1 MLNNYL
7 YSQITR
13 NFPHQPTDEQ
23 HLALQK
29 LADFLL
35 SQESDLLFLLKGYAG
50 TGKTSLI
57 GALVKT
63 MAELKQKSVLL
74 APTGRAA
81 KVFSGYAGQKA
92 YTIHKKIYRQK
103 AFSNEPSGFLP
114 ADNLHKDTLFIVDEA
129 SMIANNSVDSIF
141 FGSGRLLD
149 DLIHYVYG
157 GQNCRL
163 MLVGDDAQL
172 PPVMQSESPAL
183 QVETLRGYQL
193 HVIEASLTQVVRQ
206 ERNSGILTNA
216 TLLRDALRNACV
228 EIFPKLQL
236 KGFTDCRKV
245 TGEELIEELASAYS
259 RDGVEETM
267 VISRSNKRAT
277 IYNNG
282 IRNRILYR
290 EEELSTGDRLMV
302 ARNNYYWTQ
311 GCKEMD
317 FIANGEIIQVI
328 RVRRTYELYGFRF
341 ADVWARFPDY
351 DLELELKIL
360 LDTLQTDTPALPQE
374 RNDQLFY
381 KVLEDYTDIPT
392 KAAKMKKMKQDPHY
406 NVVQVKYAYAVTCH
420 KAQGGQWMNVFLD
433 FGYITEEMLGEDFY
447 RWLYTA
453 FTRATHRLFLV
464 NLPPDFES

>member
-172 PPVMQSESPAL
+172 PPVM
-183 QVETLRGYQL
+183 
-193 HVIEASLTQVVRQ
+193 
-206 ERNSGILTNA
+206 
-216 TLLRDALRNACV
+216 
-228 EIFPKLQL
+228 
-236 KGFTDCRKV
+236 
-245 TGEELIEELASAYS
+245 
-259 RDGVEETM
+259 
-267 VISRSNKRAT
+267 
-277 IYNNG
+277 
-282 IRNRILYR
+282 
-290 EEELSTGDRLMV
+290 
-302 ARNNYYWTQ
+302 
-311 GCKEMD
+311 
-317 FIANGEIIQVI
+317 
-328 RVRRTYELYGFRF
+328 
-341 ADVWARFPDY
+341 
-351 DLELELKIL
+351 
-360 LDTLQTDTPALPQE
+360 
-374 RNDQLFY
+374 
-381 KVLEDYTDIPT
+381 
-392 KAAKMKKMKQDPHY
+392 
-406 NVVQVKYAYAVTCH
+406 
-420 KAQGGQWMNVFLD
+420 
-433 FGYITEEMLGEDFY
+433 
-447 RWLYTA
+447 
-453 FTRATHRLFLV
+453 
-464 NLPPDFES
+464 